1 MKQELKIAK
10 EVIDILNKKKV
21 EDIVLID
28 ISQALPIADYFII
41 GTVAT
46 SHQVGSIVKEIEE
59 KLLKY
64 GLKQINRAASEQI
77 GWFLLDFN
85 IIILHL
91 FIPET
96 REYYQL
102 ENLWKK
108 YIVDL
113 NLIDSV

>member
-1 MKQELKIAK
+1 MQVEKKIAK
-10 EVIDILNKKKV
+10 IVIDILNEKKV
-21 EDIVLID
+21 EDLILID

-41 GTVAT
+41 GTIA
-46 SHQVGSIVKEIEE
+46 SSAQIGSIVKELEE
-59 KLLKY
+59 SLKQFD
-64 GLKQINRAASEQI
+64 LKQINRAASEQS

-85 IIILHL
+85 LIIIHL

-108 YIVDL
+108 YIVD
-113 NLIDSV
+113 IDKI